1 MNSYFHRSP
10 RRPCLVGLIF
20 LALAG
25 MAHAAPAIPDAATLL
40 FEEPQLDKTS
50 ANQVLTYAYHRKSAD
65 DKLYG
70 ASFEDTI
77 RLTLDKGETPQ
88 TRTVKVQLFSGANR
102 RAAGPF
108 ENMSGNPV
116 LSLFLEH
123 HIGVLAESYRANPRY
138 FKTAIRVALR
148 DKAEVKP
155 AEIPFEG
162 RVLPGWRVTIQPFSD
177 DPNKARL
184 NGLDTLRYEFLV
196 ARDLPGEIARIEVSA
211 PGKNSPLLDEG
222 ISYEAKPD

>member
-162 RVLPGWRVTIQPFSD
+162 RALPGWRVTIQPFSD

>member
-1 MNSYFHRSP
+1 MTDPAYGMRAAAWFIGP
-10 RRPCLVGLIF
+10 ALL
-20 LALAG
+20 LLAG
-25 MAHAAPAIPDAATLL
+25 AAHAAPATPDAASLL
-40 FEEPQLDKTS
+40 FEEPQLDKT
-50 ANQVLTYAYHRKSAD
+50 AINQVLTYAYHRKSAD
-65 DKLYG
+65 DQRYG

-77 RLTLDKGETPQ
+77 RLTLDKGETAQ
-88 TRTVKVQLFSGANR
+88 TRTVQVQLFSGAHR

-123 HIGVLAESYRANPRY
+123 HISTLAEVYRANPRY
-138 FKTAIRVALR
+138 FKTAIRTALR
-148 DKAEVKP
+148 DRAEVKP

-162 RVLPGWRVTIQPFSD
+162 RTLPGWRISIQPFSD

-196 ARDLPGEIARIEVSA
+196 ARDLPGEIARIDVSA

>member
-1 MNSYFHRSP
+1 MNDRA
-10 RRPCLVGLIF
+10 RRKPGRAWLSAPALLV
-20 LALAG
+20 LAG
-25 MAHAAPAIPDAATLL
+25 AAHAAAATPDAATLL
-40 FEEPQLDKTS
+40 FEEPQLDKT
-50 ANQVLTYAYHRKSAD
+50 AVNQVLTYAYHRKSAD

-70 ASFEDTI
+70 ASFDDTI
-77 RLTLDKGETPQ
+77 RLTLDKGETEQ
-88 TRTVKVQLFSGANR
+88 TRTVQVQLFSGAHR

-123 HIGVLAESYRANPRY
+123 HIGVLAEAYQANPRY
-138 FKTAIRVALR
+138 FKTAIRTALR

-162 RVLPGWRVTIQPFSD
+162 RSLPGWRVSIQPFSD

>member
-1 MNSYFHRSP
+1 MNSSFDRSP
-10 RRPCLVGLIF
+10 WRPCLAGSIF

-25 MAHAAPAIPDAATLL
+25 VAHAAPAIPDAATLL

-88 TRTVKVQLFSGANR
+88 TRTVKVQLFSGSNR

-162 RVLPGWRVTIQPFSD
+162 RTLPGWRVTIQPFSD